1 MKLKRKN
8 GTINMKTITVN
19 SYKEIPEN
27 FTGKVYVI
35 DPFFQDKLEYYKEG
49 KLHREKGAAVIY
61 EDGFK
66 MFYLE
71 GKSVYSQS
79 DFNEVENECIVLS
92 KSKSKYKDF
101 DFVEV
106 LTETGIK
113 QFFIKRGK
121 PQKKHSEEEI
131 QKALEC
137 LKNL

>member
-1 MKLKRKN
+1 
-8 GTINMKTITVN
+8 MKTITVTN
-19 SYKEIPEN
+19 RNEIPEN

-35 DPFFQDKLEYYKEG
+35 DPFFQDKLEYYKNG
-49 KLHREKGAAVIY
+49 KLHRETGAAVKY

-79 DFNEVENECIVLS
+79 DFNEIENKSIVLS
-92 KSKSKYKDF
+92 KTKSKYKGF
-101 DFVEV
+101 DYIEV
-106 LTETGIK
+106 LTETGIQ

-121 PQKKHSEEEI
+121 PQKKYSEEEI
-131 QKALEC
+131 KKALEY